1 LSPLWVVVVVGSVD
15 KVGFSQPARRRR
27 IMANRKPEAKAA
39 PTATSGF
46 SSVIAATRACSPD
59 SCCPDVVC
67 AGGEEAA
74 AGCGAVGPV

>member
-1 LSPLWVVVVVGSVD
+1 
-15 KVGFSQPARRRR
+15 
-27 IMANRKPEAKAA
+27 MANRKPEAKAA